1 MEKVKGNAKV
11 EEILK
16 EKRIAFEEKIRILTI
31 ELTEINNKI
40 IWFENYMKNNTE
52 YLKNKYIIEGIRNSI
67 AHGNYRIE
75 IGTNMENSML
85 VFEDIY
91 DNKLTFK
98 SKITLDNFAKFCL
111 INADIVFNKEMN
123 KKYKK

>member
-1 MEKVKGNAKV
+1 
-11 EEILK
+11 
-16 EKRIAFEEKIRILTI
+16 
-31 ELTEINNKI
+31 
-40 IWFENYMKNNTE
+40 
-52 YLKNKYIIEGIRNSI
+52 
-67 AHGNYRIE
+67 
-75 IGTNMENSML
+75 MENSML

>member
-1 MEKVKGNAKV
+1 
-11 EEILK
+11 
-16 EKRIAFEEKIRILTI
+16 
-31 ELTEINNKI
+31 
-40 IWFENYMKNNTE
+40 
-52 YLKNKYIIEGIRNSI
+52 
-67 AHGNYRIE
+67 
-75 IGTNMENSML
+75 MENSML

-123 KKYKK
+123 KKYKNIKKYQNNIEK